1 MFFPN
6 QWDGFNRFK
15 GLPKFSMP
23 TPTPLNQVRSERR
36 TDGFGSGNRCLCLPL
51 SLGPADP
58 VASQQVVSHPGG
70 RVEISGRAWL
80 LRPYSWT
87 FTRCASLAVP
97 GVNYSLAPPKFSH
110 LYLLLTCASTT
121 HLRLRTSH
129 LCLRPAHLR
138 LHFLL
143 TYASLL
149 SHLRLLYNLAFDW
162 KCLLSF
168 FPQCHDLKPG
178 LLLKLHTPLP
188 PTMPSSEI

>member
-1 MFFPN
+1 MIDDQARSARGYSRWRMLFCSASHRPFEPCVC
-6 QWDGFNRFK
+6 
-15 GLPKFSMP
+15 
-23 TPTPLNQVRSERR
+23 TVRSVSFFCRNEWLARHR
-36 TDGFGSGNRCLCLPL
+36 IHTVSLSFTMF
-51 SLGPADP
+51 SLGCHLP
-58 VASQQVVSHPGG
+58 VTPPT
-70 RVEISGRAWL
+70 RV
-80 LRPYSWT
+80 Y
-87 FTRCASLAVP
+87 
-97 GVNYSLAPPKFSH
+97 YSLAPPKFSH

-188 PTMPSSEI
+188 STMPSSEI

>member
-15 GLPKFSMP
+15 GLPKFLMP
-23 TPTPLNQVRSERR
+23 TPTPLNQVRSQRR

-87 FTRCASLAVP
+87 FTRCASLAVR

-110 LYLLLTCASTT
+110 LYLLLTCASNYS
-121 HLRLRTSH
+121 LAPPL
-129 LCLRPAHLR
+129 
-138 LHFLL
+138 LL
-143 TYASLL
+143 TCASTTFP
-149 SHLRLLYNLAFDW
+149 LA
-162 KCLLSF
+162 
-168 FPQCHDLKPG
+168 PPLKSNS
-178 LLLKLHTPLP
+178 LLKLSPLLLS
-188 PTMPSSEI
+188 TMPWSKI